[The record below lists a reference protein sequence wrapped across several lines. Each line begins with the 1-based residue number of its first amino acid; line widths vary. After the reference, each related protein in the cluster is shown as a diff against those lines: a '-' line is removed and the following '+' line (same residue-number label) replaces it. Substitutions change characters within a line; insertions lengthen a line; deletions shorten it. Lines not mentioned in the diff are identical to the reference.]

1 MSSEFFSSGATR
13 IYEFFIYIVVFCLVA
28 TICLTWLLFVINYIL
43 GKYTRFGKRRR
54 KDNRKKEKIQNP
66 QDDVPI
72 KGTNLNPFST
82 PKIETSFGDK
92 RIGKVYKNDDTK

>member
-1 MSSEFFSSGATR
+1 MSSEL
-13 IYEFFIYIVVFCLVA
+13 FIYIIILCLVA
-28 TICLTWLLFVINYIL
+28 TACLTWLLFVINYIL
-43 GKYTRFGKRRR
+43 GKYTSFGRRR
-54 KDNRKKEKIQNP
+54 SKENRKKKKIQNS

-92 RIGKVYKNDDTK
+92 RIGKVYKNDNTK